1 LSTPREPPPCK
12 RCGARAWSVESR
24 RKSTPRWLIELLFAV
39 PDVLIYQS
47 ESAGWPGK
55 TFERWT
61 CGQCGRRVRVT
72 PKG

>member
-1 LSTPREPPPCK
+1 
-12 RCGARAWSVESR
+12 VESR

-61 CGQCGRRVRVT
+61 CGNCGRRVRVT
-72 PKG
+72 PK